1 MKKILVID
9 DDTYICTLLENFLK
23 EEGFGVETAYT
34 GSKGINKLK
43 ETGFDLV
50 LLDYRLPDGDGIN
63 VLKSIKTLNSTIP
76 VIIITAYAEV
86 NSAVRLIKA
95 GAFDYVTK
103 PIRPEEI
110 LSLIKQSMKGN
121 GKSKKRRTF
130 ETDFVEGESP
140 EIKEILRLARV
151 VAPTDMTVLI
161 EGETGTGKE
170 YVSRAIHYNSKRKDK
185 PFVAVDCGAIPY
197 ELANSE
203 LFGHVKGAFTGAIK
217 DKMGS
222 FEAAHGGTLFLDEI
236 GNLPY
241 EVQVKLLRVL
251 QERTVNRVG
260 ENKDIRIDVRIIAAS
275 NEPLINMVKD
285 NKFRD
290 DLYHR
295 INEFKVKVPPLR
307 ERPDDIL
314 IFADYFREKANEEL
328 DKAVSSFTRDA
339 EKTLT
344 SYDWMGNLRELRNV
358 VKRTVLLCD
367 SDAADRKHLP
377 DELRNI
383 RSIENTYKT
392 NKSDENLREASLRAE
407 QQVIMDALRKA
418 NYNKSKAAKLL
429 KVDRKT
435 LYNKINRFGIDP
447 GELRNTVD

>member
-9 DDTYICTLLENFLK
+9 DDTYICTLLENFLQ
-23 EEGFGVETAYT
+23 EEGYHVETAFT
-34 GSKGINKLK
+34 GSKGLK
-43 ETGFDLV
+43 KIKDQNFDLV
-50 LLDYRLPDGDGIN
+50 LLDYRLPDSDGMDI
-63 VLKSIKTLNSTIP
+63 LKSIKRLNSTMQ
-76 VIIITAYAEV
+76 VIIITAYAEI
-86 NSAVRLIKA
+86 NSAVKLIKA

-103 PIRPEEI
+103 PIRPEEM
-110 LSLIKQSMKGN
+110 LLLIKQALKDGR
-121 GKSKKRRTF
+121 KSKRRKGF
-130 ETDFVEGESP
+130 EKDFIVGASP
-140 EIKEILRLARV
+140 EMKELMRMAKI

-170 YVSRAIHYNSKRKDK
+170 YVSRAIHYNSKRKEQ
-185 PFVAVDCGAIPY
+185 PFIAVDCGAIPS

-203 LFGHVKGAFTGAIK
+203 LFGHVKGSFTGAIK

-251 QERTVNRVG
+251 QERTLNRVG

-295 INEFKVKVPPLR
+295 INEFKIKVASLR

-314 IFADYFREKANEEL
+314 VFADYFREIANDEL
-328 DKAVSSFTRDA
+328 DKSIEDFSDDA
-339 EKTLT
+339 KKLLLN
-344 SYDWMGNLRELRNV
+344 YKWLGNLRELKNV
-358 VKRTVLLCD
+358 IKRSILLCE
-367 SDAADRKHLP
+367 SANIEARHLP
-377 DELRNI
+377 DELSKETPVINNI
-383 RSIENTYKT
+383 AKK
-392 NKSDENLREASLRAE
+392 KSDINLKEASHQAE
-407 QQVIMDALRKA
+407 RQVIIDALHKA
-418 NYNKSKAAKLL
+418 NFNKSKAAKILNI
-429 KVDRKT
+429 DRKT
-435 LYNKINRFGIDP
+435 LYNKINQLNID
-447 GELRNTVD
+447 TSHI